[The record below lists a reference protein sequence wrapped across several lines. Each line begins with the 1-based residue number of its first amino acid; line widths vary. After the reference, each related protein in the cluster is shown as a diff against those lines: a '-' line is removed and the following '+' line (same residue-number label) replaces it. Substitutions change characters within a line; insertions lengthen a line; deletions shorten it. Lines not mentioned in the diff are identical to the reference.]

1 MISSYGE
8 TLDIST
14 LENNNIIS
22 ALYGYDSNGYELLS
36 ELNPGKGYWIKL
48 EESDTITIPINN
60 NINELNLNVNV
71 GWNLIGSLFRA
82 TMIMEYDTIIAVYEY
97 NSSTGY
103 IIVENNILES
113 GKAYWIKT
121 NVNQITLKII

>member
-1 MISSYGE
+1 
-8 TLDIST
+8 
-14 LENNNIIS
+14 
-22 ALYGYDSNGYELLS
+22 
-36 ELNPGKGYWIKL
+36 
-48 EESDTITIPINN
+48 
-60 NINELNLNVNV
+60 
-71 GWNLIGSLFRA
+71 
-82 TMIMEYDTIIAVYEY
+82 MIMEYDTIIAVYEY